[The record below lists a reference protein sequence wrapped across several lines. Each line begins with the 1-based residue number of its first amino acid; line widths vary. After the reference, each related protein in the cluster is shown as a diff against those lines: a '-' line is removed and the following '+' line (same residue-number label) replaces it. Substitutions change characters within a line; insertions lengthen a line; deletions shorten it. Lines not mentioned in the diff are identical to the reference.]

1 MCAVR
6 AQSAARLSNGL
17 ALILVGPLQSAAS
30 LPPER
35 FVRTS
40 PARIEGA
47 TEQSAAHDAS
57 AVLASAVRAR
67 VADAAGNDL
76 ANQIPLQPPPTATC
90 SWAVPGPTDHPPT
103 GDRTPATT
111 TPVTERQPPQ

>member
-1 MCAVR
+1 M
-6 AQSAARLSNGL
+6 

-57 AVLASAVRAR
+57 AVLAT
-67 VADAAGNDL
+67 VADAAGDDL